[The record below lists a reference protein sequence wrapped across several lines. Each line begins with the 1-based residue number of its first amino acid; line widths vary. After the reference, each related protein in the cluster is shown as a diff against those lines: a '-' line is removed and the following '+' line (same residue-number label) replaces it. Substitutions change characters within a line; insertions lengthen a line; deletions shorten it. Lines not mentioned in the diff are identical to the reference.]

1 RETGRGGGTL
11 IYVKQPICATHFS
24 HPILS
29 QLNDSVWVEIKV
41 LRSKPILIG
50 CVYRPPSSNR
60 EYDNVLS
67 NIFSVASNLPFS
79 YNIIGGDFNLPDISW
94 RTLRGP
100 SRYDN
105 LLNSIITGG
114 WTQHIN
120 VPTRSNNILDLIF
133 TINVAPSTIH
143 VGHEFPGSDH
153 KIVACSFNISPETIH
168 RNEVS
173 RTPIRLYTQVD
184 WDLYQDLIR
193 YSNWDSYFT
202 NDSLEEVLENF
213 YDNIQSINDVI
224 APVKLIKF
232 KIPQGDFIPIS
243 LRRSLRKHS
252 LSYYRHDDLSS
263 LIAIKTILIRIHE
276 LKNLSLRNKETRA
289 IQSPHNTGEIA
300 KLFKKTTDSVHLDR
314 FYVL

>member
-1 RETGRGGGTL
+1 
-11 IYVKQPICATHFS
+11 
-24 HPILS
+24 
-29 QLNDSVWVEIKV
+29 
-41 LRSKPILIG
+41 
-50 CVYRPPSSNR
+50 
-60 EYDNVLS
+60 
-67 NIFSVASNLPFS
+67 
-79 YNIIGGDFNLPDISW
+79 
-94 RTLRGP
+94 
-100 SRYDN
+100 
-105 LLNSIITGG
+105 
-114 WTQHIN
+114 
-120 VPTRSNNILDLIF
+120 
-133 TINVAPSTIH
+133 
-143 VGHEFPGSDH
+143 
-153 KIVACSFNISPETIH
+153 
-168 RNEVS
+168 
-173 RTPIRLYTQVD
+173 
-184 WDLYQDLIR
+184 DLIR

-300 KLFKKTTDSVHLDR
+300 KLFKIHLYKHR
-314 FYVL
+314 KLNTKSKER